1 MQWYHFDLESGLNEP
16 ADHKSRTL
24 SDLMVSSFSEKDENS
39 QGTMMKMSYTKVKR
53 VNRLQPSQTT
63 TLTTTWN

>member
-1 MQWYHFDLESGLNEP
+1 MQWHYFDLESGLNEP
-16 ADHKSRTL
+16 TDDKSWTL